1 MRMTDDQQNHILHYR
16 IVDPCDGTDIKYEG
30 RTGSISDHFGVLQY
44 FTDHGDEFRKYND
57 GALLRFCCG
66 RTDPAFYQGQKK
78 RKDGRGSTGAC
89 EPDEPKA
96 GFPYGCFTDPAEY
109 DIYPVFKSFAKV
121 IPDFSEGEADGK
133 QYAVRFAVL
142 ILALILTGIG
152 AAMSLNMRIIPNPGD
167 GIVQAIADCIHKSV
181 GFTKN
186 CFDVFNVTVTICIS
200 LLCRG
205 HLIGIGIGTVCAV
218 IGVGRTIA
226 VFNHFT
232 KEKMTELA
240 GIEI

>member
-1 MRMTDDQQNHILHYR
+1 M
-16 IVDPCDGTDIKYEG
+16 
-30 RTGSISDHFGVLQY
+30 
-44 FTDHGDEFRKYND
+44 
-57 GALLRFCCG
+57 
-66 RTDPAFYQGQKK
+66 
-78 RKDGRGSTGAC
+78 
-89 EPDEPKA
+89 
-96 GFPYGCFTDPAEY
+96 
-109 DIYPVFKSFAKV
+109 
-121 IPDFSEGEADGK
+121 
-133 QYAVRFAVL
+133 L

-167 GIVQAIADCIHKSV
+167 GVVQAIADCIHKSV
-181 GFTKN
+181 GFTKI

-232 KEKMTELA
+232 KEKMTELSEKPFRAKQLYDWMHVKLA
-240 GIEI
+240 GDYDEMTNLSAALRNRLKEEYPLTTLRVVREQTSAVDGTKKFLIALPAGDLVESVWMQN

>member
-1 MRMTDDQQNHILHYR
+1 MID
-16 IVDPCDGTDIKYEG
+16 
-30 RTGSISDHFGVLQY
+30 
-44 FTDHGDEFRKYND
+44 ND
-57 GALLRFCCG
+57 
-66 RTDPAFYQGQKK
+66 
-78 RKDGRGSTGAC
+78 
-89 EPDEPKA
+89 
-96 GFPYGCFTDPAEY
+96 
-109 DIYPVFKSFAKV
+109 V
-121 IPDFSEGEADGK
+121 I
-133 QYAVRFAVL
+133 
-142 ILALILTGIG
+142 T
-152 AAMSLNMRIIPNPGD
+152 
-167 GIVQAIADCIHKSV
+167 QAISESIQISI
-181 GFTKN
+181 KN